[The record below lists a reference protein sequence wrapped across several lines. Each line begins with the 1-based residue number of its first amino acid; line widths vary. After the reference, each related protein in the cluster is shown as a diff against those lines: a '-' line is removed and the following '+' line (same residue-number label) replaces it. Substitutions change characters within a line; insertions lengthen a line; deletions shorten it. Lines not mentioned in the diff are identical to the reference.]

1 MVAGEAVAAP
11 AVMMSIRGISKIFG
25 GLRAVND
32 ASFDIGKGTITAL
45 IGPNGAG
52 KTTLFNIV
60 AGFIRPDSGK
70 VILNGADVTGM
81 PPHKLFARGLMR
93 TFQIPAAFE
102 RMTLIDNLTVVPAG
116 QSGEKV
122 LRSWFLWGR
131 VRAEERRVRD
141 KAREV
146 LDFLGLTHVAGE
158 YAGNLSGGQKKLLE
172 LGRTMMSDPD
182 IVLLDEP
189 GAGVNPTLMVK
200 LADDI
205 QRLNEER
212 GYTFC
217 MIEHDM
223 DLVARLCHPIIVMA
237 EGSVLAQGT
246 MNEIRANQEVLD
258 AYLGGGRSA
267 RLPESED
274 AS

>member
-1 MVAGEAVAAP
+1 MAVGGVAQVESAP
-11 AVMMSIRGISKIFG
+11 MMSIRGITKSFG
-25 GLRAVND
+25 GIRAVD
-32 ASFDIGKGTITAL
+32 EASFDIGKGTITAL
-45 IGPNGAG
+45 IGTNGAG

-60 AGFIRPDSGK
+60 AGFIKPDAGR
-70 VILNGADVTGM
+70 VVLNGQDVTGL
-81 PPHKLFARGLMR
+81 PAHHLFKRGLMR

-102 RMTLIDNLTVVPAG
+102 RMSLIDNLMVVPAG
-116 QSGEKV
+116 QSGENV
-122 LRSWFLWGR
+122 LRTWFLWGR
-131 VRAEERRVRD
+131 VTIEEKQVRD
-141 KAREV
+141 KAKEV

-172 LGRTMMSDPD
+172 LGRTMMSNPD

-205 QRLNEER
+205 RRLNEER

-217 MIEHDM
+217 IIDHDM
-223 DLVARLCHPIIVMA
+223 DLVSKLCHPIIVMA
-237 EGSVLAQGT
+237 EGAVLAQGS
-246 MNEIRANQEVLD
+246 MDDIRQNQEVLD

-267 RLPESED
+267 RLPPEEN
-274 AS
+274 A

>member
-1 MVAGEAVAAP
+1 MAVGGVAQLDTAP
-11 AVMMSIRGISKIFG
+11 MMSIRGITKSFG
-25 GLRAVND
+25 GIRAVNG
-32 ASFDIGKGTITAL
+32 ASFDIARGSIAAL

-60 AGFIRPDSGK
+60 AGFIRPDAGR
-70 VILNGADVTGM
+70 VTLNGKDVTGL
-81 PPHKLFARGLMR
+81 PSHRLFASGLMR

-102 RMTLIDNLTVVPAG
+102 RMTLLDNLMVVPAG
-116 QSGEKV
+116 QSGENV

-131 VRAEERRVRD
+131 VTVEEVQVRQ
-141 KAREV
+141 KAKEV

-205 QRLNEER
+205 RRLNEER

-217 MIEHDM
+217 IIEHDM
-223 DLVARLCHPIIVMA
+223 DLVAKLCHPIVVMA
-237 EGSVLAQGT
+237 EGAVLAQGS
-246 MNEIRANQEVLD
+246 MDEIRKNQEVLD

-267 RLPESED
+267 RIPEEAD
-274 AS
+274 A

>member
-1 MVAGEAVAAP
+1 MGGVAQVENDP
-11 AVMMSIRGISKIFG
+11 MMSVRGITKSFG
-25 GLRAVND
+25 GIRAVNE
-32 ASFDIGKGTITAL
+32 ATFGIGKGTITAL

-60 AGFIRPDSGK
+60 AGFIKPDSGH
-70 VILNGADVTGM
+70 VTLNGQDVTGL
-81 PPHKLFARGLMR
+81 PAHHLFKRGLMR
-93 TFQIPAAFE
+93 TFQIPASFE
-102 RMTLIDNLTVVPAG
+102 RMSLIDNLMVVPAG
-116 QSGEKV
+116 QSGESV
-122 LRSWFLWGR
+122 LRAWFLWGR
-131 VRAEERRVRD
+131 VTAEEKRVRD
-141 KAREV
+141 KAKEV
-146 LDFLGLTHVAGE
+146 LDFLGLMHVAGE

-205 QRLNEER
+205 RRLNEER

-217 MIEHDM
+217 IIDHDM
-223 DLVARLCHPIIVMA
+223 DLVAKLCHPIIVMA
-237 EGSVLAQGT
+237 EGAVLAQGS
-246 MNEIRANQEVLD
+246 MAEIRQNQEVLD

-267 RLPESED
+267 RLPSKEE
-274 AS
+274 A

>member
-1 MVAGEAVAAP
+1 MAVKGVAQVESSP
-11 AVMMSIRGISKIFG
+11 MMSIRGVTKSFG
-25 GLRAVND
+25 GIRAVNE
-32 ASFDIGKGTITAL
+32 ASFDIGRGTITAL

-60 AGFIRPDSGK
+60 AGFIKPDAGR
-70 VILNGADVTGM
+70 VVLNGQDVTGL
-81 PPHKLFARGLMR
+81 PAHQLFKRGLMR

-102 RMTLIDNLTVVPAG
+102 RMSLIQNLMVVPAG
-116 QSGEKV
+116 QSGENV
-122 LRSWFLWGR
+122 LRTWFMWGR
-131 VRAEERRVRD
+131 VTAEEKRVRD
-141 KAREV
+141 KAKEV
-146 LDFLGLTHVAGE
+146 LDFLGLSHVAGE

-205 QRLNEER
+205 RRLNEER

-217 MIEHDM
+217 IIDHDM
-223 DLVARLCHPIIVMA
+223 DLVAKLCHPIIVMA
-237 EGSVLAQGT
+237 EGAMLAQGS
-246 MNEIRANQEVLD
+246 MDEIRQNQEVLD

-267 RLPESED
+267 RLPSED
-274 AS
+274 EA

>member
-1 MVAGEAVAAP
+1 MAVGGVAQVESAP
-11 AVMMSIRGISKIFG
+11 MMSVRGITKSFG
-25 GLRAVND
+25 GIRAVNE

-60 AGFIRPDSGK
+60 AGFIKPDAGR
-70 VILNGADVTGM
+70 VTLNGQDVTGL
-81 PPHKLFARGLMR
+81 PAHHLFKRGLMR

-102 RMTLIDNLTVVPAG
+102 RMSLIQNLMVVPAG
-116 QSGEKV
+116 QSGENV
-122 LRSWFLWGR
+122 LRTWFLWGR
-131 VRAEERRVRD
+131 VTAEEKRVRD
-141 KAREV
+141 KAKEV
-146 LDFLGLTHVAGE
+146 LDFLGLSHVAGE

-205 QRLNEER
+205 RRLNEER

-217 MIEHDM
+217 IIDHDM
-223 DLVARLCHPIIVMA
+223 DLVAKLCHPIVVMA
-237 EGSVLAQGT
+237 EGSVLAQGS
-246 MNEIRANQEVLD
+246 MDEIRQNQEVLD

-267 RLPESED
+267 RIPTEEE
-274 AS
+274 A

>member
-1 MVAGEAVAAP
+1 MAVKGVAQVESAP
-11 AVMMSIRGISKIFG
+11 MMSIRGVTKSFG
-25 GLRAVND
+25 GIRAVNE
-32 ASFDIGKGTITAL
+32 ASFDIGRGTITAL

-60 AGFIRPDSGK
+60 AGFIKPDAGR
-70 VILNGADVTGM
+70 VVLNGQDVTGL
-81 PPHKLFARGLMR
+81 PAHQLFKRGLMR

-102 RMTLIDNLTVVPAG
+102 RMSLIQNLMVVPAG
-116 QSGEKV
+116 QSGENV
-122 LRSWFLWGR
+122 LRTWFMWGR
-131 VRAEERRVRD
+131 VTAEEKRVRD
-141 KAREV
+141 KAKEV
-146 LDFLGLTHVAGE
+146 LDFLGLSHVAGE

-205 QRLNEER
+205 RRLNEER

-217 MIEHDM
+217 IIDHDM
-223 DLVARLCHPIIVMA
+223 DLVAKLCHPIIVMA
-237 EGSVLAQGT
+237 EGAMLAQGS
-246 MNEIRANQEVLD
+246 MDEIRQNQEVLD

-267 RLPESED
+267 RLPSED
-274 AS
+274 EE

>member
-1 MVAGEAVAAP
+1 MTAGGVAQVDNVA
-11 AVMMSIRGISKIFG
+11 MMSIRGISKSFG
-25 GLRAVND
+25 GIRAVNN
-32 ASFDIGKGTITAL
+32 ASFEIDKGTITAL

-60 AGFIRPDSGK
+60 AGFLRPDAGQ
-70 VILNGADVTGM
+70 VILNGQDVTGL
-81 PPHKLFARGLMR
+81 PPHRLFARGLMR

-102 RMTLIDNLTVVPAG
+102 RMTLLDNLMVVPAG
-116 QSGEKV
+116 QSGENV

-131 VRAEERRVRD
+131 VTSEEVHVRQ
-141 KAREV
+141 KAKEV

-205 QRLNEER
+205 RRLNEER

-217 MIEHDM
+217 IIDHDM
-223 DLVARLCHPIIVMA
+223 DLVAKLCHPIVVMA
-237 EGSVLAQGT
+237 EGAVLAQGS
-246 MNEIRANQEVLD
+246 MEDIRKNQEVLD

-267 RLPESED
+267 RIPAES
-274 AS
+274 AT

>member
-1 MVAGEAVAAP
+1 
-11 AVMMSIRGISKIFG
+11 MSIRGVTKSFG
-25 GLRAVND
+25 GIRAVNE
-32 ASFDIGKGTITAL
+32 ASFDIGRGTITAL

-60 AGFIRPDSGK
+60 AGFIKPDAGR
-70 VILNGADVTGM
+70 VVLNGQDVTGL
-81 PPHKLFARGLMR
+81 PAHQLFKRGLMR

-102 RMTLIDNLTVVPAG
+102 RMSLIQNLMVVPAG
-116 QSGEKV
+116 QSGENV
-122 LRSWFLWGR
+122 LRTWFMWGR
-131 VRAEERRVRD
+131 VTAEEKRVRD
-141 KAREV
+141 KAKEV
-146 LDFLGLTHVAGE
+146 LDFLGLSHVAGE

-172 LGRTMMSDPD
+172 RGRTMMSDPD

-205 QRLNEER
+205 RRLNEER

-217 MIEHDM
+217 IIDHDM
-223 DLVARLCHPIIVMA
+223 DLVAKLCHPIIVMA
-237 EGSVLAQGT
+237 EGAMLAQGS
-246 MNEIRANQEVLD
+246 MDEIRQNQEVLD

-267 RLPESED
+267 RLPSED
-274 AS
+274 EA

>member
-1 MVAGEAVAAP
+1 MAVEGVAQVESAP
-11 AVMMSIRGISKIFG
+11 MMSIRGVTKSFG
-25 GLRAVND
+25 GIRAVNE

-60 AGFIRPDSGK
+60 AGFIKPDAGR
-70 VILNGADVTGM
+70 VILNGQDVTGL
-81 PPHKLFARGLMR
+81 PAHQLFKRGLMR

-102 RMTLIDNLTVVPAG
+102 RMSLIQNLMVVPAG
-116 QSGEKV
+116 QSGENV
-122 LRSWFLWGR
+122 LRTWFLWGR
-131 VRAEERRVRD
+131 VTAEEKRVRD
-141 KAREV
+141 KAKEV
-146 LDFLGLTHVAGE
+146 LDFLGLSHVAGE

-205 QRLNEER
+205 RRLNEER

-217 MIEHDM
+217 IIDHDM
-223 DLVARLCHPIIVMA
+223 DLVAKLCHPIIVMA
-237 EGSVLAQGT
+237 EGAVIAQGS
-246 MNEIRANQEVLD
+246 MDEIRQNQEVLD

-267 RLPESED
+267 RLPSEEQ
-274 AS
+274 A

>member
-1 MVAGEAVAAP
+1 MAVGGVALVDGAP
-11 AVMMSIRGISKIFG
+11 MMSISRVTKSFG
-25 GLRAVND
+25 GIRAVNE
-32 ASFDIGKGTITAL
+32 ATFDIGKGTITAL

-60 AGFIRPDSGK
+60 AGLIKPDAGH
-70 VILNGADVTGM
+70 VVLNGQDVTSL
-81 PPHKLFARGLMR
+81 PAHHLFKRGLMR

-102 RMTLIDNLTVVPAG
+102 RMSLMDNLMVVPAG
-116 QSGEKV
+116 QSGENV
-122 LRSWFLWGR
+122 LRTWFLWGR
-131 VRAEERRVRD
+131 VTAEEKRVRN
-141 KAREV
+141 KAKEV
-146 LDFLGLTHVAGE
+146 LDFLGLMHVAGE

-200 LADDI
+200 LANDI
-205 QRLNEER
+205 RRLNEER

-217 MIEHDM
+217 IIDHDM
-223 DLVARLCHPIIVMA
+223 DLVAKLCHPIIVMA
-237 EGSVLAQGT
+237 EGAVLAQGS
-246 MNEIRANQEVLD
+246 MAEIRQNQEVLD

-267 RLPESED
+267 RLPTEEK
-274 AS
+274 A

>member
-1 MVAGEAVAAP
+1 MVAEQAADAP
-11 AVMMSIRGISKIFG
+11 AAMMSIRGITKSFG

-60 AGFIRPDSGK
+60 AGFIRPDSGR
-70 VILNGADVTGM
+70 VILNGMDVTGM

-116 QSGEKV
+116 QSGENV
-122 LRSWFLWGR
+122 LRSWFMWGR

-217 MIEHDM
+217 IIEHDM
-223 DLVARLCHPIIVMA
+223 DLIERLCHPIIVMA
-237 EGSVLAQGT
+237 EGSVLAQGS
-246 MNEIRANQEVLD
+246 MQDIRSSQEVLD

-267 RLPESED
+267 RLPENED
-274 AS
+274 GK

>member
-1 MVAGEAVAAP
+1 
-11 AVMMSIRGISKIFG
+11 MMSIRGISKSFG
-25 GLRAVND
+25 GIRAVNN
-32 ASFDIGKGTITAL
+32 ASFEIDKGTITAL

-60 AGFIRPDSGK
+60 AGFLRPDAGQ
-70 VILNGADVTGM
+70 VILNGQDVTGL
-81 PPHKLFARGLMR
+81 PPHRLFARGLMR

-102 RMTLIDNLTVVPAG
+102 RMTLLDNLMVVPAG
-116 QSGEKV
+116 QSGENV

-131 VRAEERRVRD
+131 VTSEEVHVRQ
-141 KAREV
+141 KAKEV

-205 QRLNEER
+205 RRLNEER

-217 MIEHDM
+217 IIDHDM
-223 DLVARLCHPIIVMA
+223 DLVAKLCHPIVVMA
-237 EGSVLAQGT
+237 EGAVLAQGS
-246 MNEIRANQEVLD
+246 MEDIRKNQEVLD

-267 RLPESED
+267 RIPAES
-274 AS
+274 AT

>member
-1 MVAGEAVAAP
+1 MAVGGVAQVESAP
-11 AVMMSIRGISKIFG
+11 MMSIRGITKSFG
-25 GLRAVND
+25 GIRAVD
-32 ASFDIGKGTITAL
+32 EASFDIGKGTITAL

-60 AGFIRPDSGK
+60 AGFIKPDAGR
-70 VILNGADVTGM
+70 VVLNGQDVTGL
-81 PPHKLFARGLMR
+81 PAHHLFKRGLMR

-102 RMTLIDNLTVVPAG
+102 RMSLIDNLMVVPAG
-116 QSGEKV
+116 QSGENV
-122 LRSWFLWGR
+122 LRTWFLWGR
-131 VRAEERRVRD
+131 VTIEEKRVRD
-141 KAREV
+141 KAKEV
-146 LDFLGLTHVAGE
+146 LEFLGLTHVAGE

-205 QRLNEER
+205 RRLNEER

-217 MIEHDM
+217 IIDHDM
-223 DLVARLCHPIIVMA
+223 DLVSKLCHPIIVMA
-237 EGSVLAQGT
+237 EGAVLAQGS
-246 MNEIRANQEVLD
+246 MDDIRQNQEVLD

-267 RLPESED
+267 RLPPEED
-274 AS
+274 A

>member
-1 MVAGEAVAAP
+1 MAVGGVAQLESAP
-11 AVMMSIRGISKIFG
+11 MMSIESITKSFG
-25 GLRAVND
+25 GIRAVNG
-32 ASFDIGKGTITAL
+32 ASFDIARGSITAL

-60 AGFIRPDSGK
+60 AGFIRPDAGR
-70 VILNGADVTGM
+70 VTLNGKDVTGL
-81 PPHKLFARGLMR
+81 PSHRLFARGLMR

-102 RMTLIDNLTVVPAG
+102 RMTLLDNLMVVPAG
-116 QSGEKV
+116 QSGENV

-131 VRAEERRVRD
+131 VSGEEVQVRQ
-141 KAREV
+141 KAKEV

-205 QRLNEER
+205 RRLNEER

-217 MIEHDM
+217 IIEHDM
-223 DLVARLCHPIIVMA
+223 DLVAKLCHPIVVMA
-237 EGSVLAQGT
+237 EGAVLAQGA
-246 MNEIRANQEVLD
+246 MDEIRKNQEVLD

-267 RLPESED
+267 RIPLE
-274 AS
+274 AGA

>member
-1 MVAGEAVAAP
+1 MAVKGVAQVESAP
-11 AVMMSIRGISKIFG
+11 MMSIRGVTKSFG
-25 GLRAVND
+25 GIRAVNE
-32 ASFDIGKGTITAL
+32 ASFDIGRGTITAL
-45 IGPNGAG
+45 IGSNGAG

-60 AGFIRPDSGK
+60 AGFIKPDAGR
-70 VILNGADVTGM
+70 VVLNGQDVTGL
-81 PPHKLFARGLMR
+81 PAHQLFKRGLMR

-102 RMTLIDNLTVVPAG
+102 RMSLIQNLMVVPAG
-116 QSGEKV
+116 QSGENV
-122 LRSWFLWGR
+122 LRTWFMWGR
-131 VRAEERRVRD
+131 VTAEEKRVRD
-141 KAREV
+141 KAKEV
-146 LDFLGLTHVAGE
+146 LDFLGLSHVAGE

-205 QRLNEER
+205 RRLNEER

-217 MIEHDM
+217 IIDHDM
-223 DLVARLCHPIIVMA
+223 DLVAKLCHPIIVMA
-237 EGSVLAQGT
+237 EGAMLAQGS
-246 MNEIRANQEVLD
+246 MDEIRQNQEVLD

-267 RLPESED
+267 RLPSED
-274 AS
+274 EA

>member
-1 MVAGEAVAAP
+1 MAVGGVAQLESAP
-11 AVMMSIRGISKIFG
+11 MMSIRGIAKSFG
-25 GLRAVND
+25 GIRAVNG
-32 ASFDIGKGTITAL
+32 ASFDIARGSITAL

-52 KTTLFNIV
+52 KTTLFNII
-60 AGFIRPDSGK
+60 AGFIRPDAGR
-70 VILNGADVTGM
+70 VTLNGKDVTGL
-81 PPHKLFARGLMR
+81 PSHRLFARGLMR

-102 RMTLIDNLTVVPAG
+102 RMTLLDNLMVVPAG
-116 QSGEKV
+116 QSGENV

-131 VRAEERRVRD
+131 VASEEVQVRQ
-141 KAREV
+141 KAKEV

-205 QRLNEER
+205 RRLNEER

-217 MIEHDM
+217 IIEHDM
-223 DLVARLCHPIIVMA
+223 DLVAKLCHPVVVMA
-237 EGSVLAQGT
+237 EGAVLAQGS
-246 MNEIRANQEVLD
+246 MDEIRKNQEVLD

-267 RLPESED
+267 RIPVEAD
-274 AS
+274 A

>member
-1 MVAGEAVAAP
+1 MAVEGVAQVESAP
-11 AVMMSIRGISKIFG
+11 MMSIRGVTKSFG
-25 GLRAVND
+25 GIRAVNE

-60 AGFIRPDSGK
+60 AGFIKPDAGR
-70 VILNGADVTGM
+70 VILNGQDVTGL
-81 PPHKLFARGLMR
+81 PAHQLFKRGLMR

-102 RMTLIDNLTVVPAG
+102 RMSLIQNLMVVPAG
-116 QSGEKV
+116 QSGENV
-122 LRSWFLWGR
+122 LRTWFLWGR
-131 VRAEERRVRD
+131 VTAEEKRVRD
-141 KAREV
+141 KAKEV
-146 LDFLGLTHVAGE
+146 LDFLGLSHVAGE

-205 QRLNEER
+205 RRLNEER

-217 MIEHDM
+217 IIDHDM
-223 DLVARLCHPIIVMA
+223 DLVAKLCHPIIVMA
-237 EGSVLAQGT
+237 EGAVLAQGS
-246 MNEIRANQEVLD
+246 MDEIRQNQEVLD

-267 RLPESED
+267 RLPSEEQ
-274 AS
+274 A